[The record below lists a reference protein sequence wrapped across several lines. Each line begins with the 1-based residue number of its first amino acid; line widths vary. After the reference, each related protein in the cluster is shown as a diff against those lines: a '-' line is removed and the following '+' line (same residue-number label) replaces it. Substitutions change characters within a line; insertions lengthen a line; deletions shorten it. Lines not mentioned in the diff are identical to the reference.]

1 MIEDESMFAFLI
13 KKKGDFV
20 TFGDNAKERIIGL
33 KKTNTS
39 SLIKNVLIVDGL
51 KHNLLSIS

>member
-20 TFGDNAKERIIGL
+20 TFGDNAKERIIWL
-33 KKTNTS
+33 KKG
-39 SLIKNVLIVDGL
+39 D
-51 KHNLLSIS
+51 KHFFSY